1 MSDPRFFISKYRKII
16 LIALVPVILVA
27 LSLWALASYI
37 PQGAE
42 FVQNWGWVVVIGIMI
57 IYVVAV
63 VILTEVRS
71 FVESKPDKEKVAEAV
86 EKLRAMRRKCI
97 KIYPNELNIPTPGC
111 SKVGGLPDVPEG
123 FTWPVDDYG
132 TPMIFCMQLHCPDLA
147 DYDPENHY
155 PHEGM
160 LYFFGSYEGGKV
172 IYTPDTNNLHRA
184 EPPADMDFDD
194 EKSVWF
200 KVGHD
205 YPEIVIWAADTLS
218 HEEREMVAEQIEDY
232 YDEDSWGYLGGYEG
246 GVWVTNKNFYEELD
260 KNRESYEILLCCC
273 YWLEVKYEIVCF
285 NFFITHE
292 DLRQRNFD
300 NVICA
305 WQD

>member
-16 LIALVPVILVA
+16 LIALVPGILVA
-27 LSLWALASYI
+27 LSLWALASYS

-42 FVQNWGWVVVIGIMI
+42 FVQNWGWVVIGIMI

-63 VILTEVRS
+63 VILAEVRS

-123 FTWPVDDYG
+123 FTWPVDDDG
-132 TPMIFCMQLHCPDLA
+132 TPMYFCLQLHCPNLA
-147 DYDPENHY
+147 AHDPENHY

-160 LYFFGSYEGGKV
+160 LYFFGSYKGGKV
-172 IYTPDTNNLHRA
+172 LYTPDTNNLHRA
-184 EPPADMDFDD
+184 EPPADMEIDE

-200 KVGHD
+200 KVGHG
-205 YPEIVIWAADTLS
+205 YPEIVIWAENTLS

-260 KNRESYEILLCCC
+260 KNWDSYEILLYCK
-273 YWLEVKYEIVCF
+273 YGLEMKYEIACF

-292 DLRQRNFD
+292 DLQQRNFD
-300 NVICA
+300 NVIFA